1 MRRKEREI
9 KDRGAIDAIIR
20 ECRVCRL
27 GLADGGQPY
36 VVPLSFGY
44 DGASLYFHGASTGRK
59 VDILRS
65 NNKVCFEFDIL
76 DAMRPSDEA
85 CRWSVSY
92 RSVIGFG
99 TAELVETPDAKRTML
114 AFIMA
119 QYADGSCSFSD
130 EAVQRTTVIKVHIV
144 SITGKQS

>member
-9 KDRGAIDAIIR
+9 KEREAIDAIIR

-27 GLADGGQPY
+27 GLTDGNQPY

-44 DGASLYFHGASTGRK
+44 DGESLYFHGASAGRK
-59 VDILRS
+59 IDILRA
-65 NNKVCFEFDIL
+65 NNRVCFELDIL
-76 DAMRPSDEA
+76 DGLRPSDEG
-85 CRWSVSY
+85 CRWSVGY

-99 TAELVETPDAKRTML
+99 TAELVETHDAKRTML
-114 AFIMA
+114 AVIMA
-119 QYADGSCSFSD
+119 QYSDGSFSFSD
-130 EAVQRTTVIKVHIV
+130 EAVQRTTVIKVHID